1 MPDLKKI
8 IEEEALK
15 QLKAIEA
22 METAF
27 NSEAIRLQ
35 KELYQLLLDKFIESL
50 ATDESG
56 NLLFNTKNIS
66 RVNDLNATWAAF
78 QEQHYRPAV
87 IEFAKELISI
97 VDIEAGYF
105 LAVGKE
111 FDIAMNFAG
120 TTELISKQI
129 GIDIATE
136 TITEG
141 SYLDR
146 LLQGSQVRNQ
156 VADLVLQNVS
166 AKTSFT
172 DLKKSLETLVRGDE
186 TTNGAMQQYLR
197 TYAYDTFSNV
207 QAAIDLNIADTYKF
221 NWFTYS
227 GDIIKTTR
235 PFCRDHLNGVYNRE
249 DIARFQEEDWA
260 GKNWD
265 VPFEISRG
273 GYNCR
278 HQLMWIPEEAVAYL

>member
-227 GDIIKTTR
+227 GDIIPTTR

-249 DIARFQEEDWA
+249 DIARF
-260 GKNWD
+260 
-265 VPFEISRG
+265 
-273 GYNCR
+273 
-278 HQLMWIPEEAVAYL
+278 

>member
-87 IEFAKELISI
+87 IEFAKELVSI

-172 DLKKSLETLVRGDE
+172 DLKKSLETLVQGDE

-249 DIARFQEEDWA
+249 DIARFQQEDWA